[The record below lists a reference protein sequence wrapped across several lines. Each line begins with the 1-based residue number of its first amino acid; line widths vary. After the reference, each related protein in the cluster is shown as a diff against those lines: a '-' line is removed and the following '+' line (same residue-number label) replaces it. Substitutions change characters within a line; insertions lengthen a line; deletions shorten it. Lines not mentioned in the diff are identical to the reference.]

1 MIGGACNDARQ
12 SRADGSILTL
22 RTRQAGLTVVEL
34 MVSITL
40 GLLVTMAA
48 MALLLSSRSG
58 YVTQDEGTRIQDTG
72 RYAIESVA
80 RAVRQAAYENWDGNE
95 APIVTS
101 ATFSANIAGLD
112 GHSLKENS
120 EGITAPLTKAVNGSD
135 VLAIRFFGVGAGA
148 SGDGTILN
156 CAGFGVG
163 APSSRENADQERGW
177 SIFYVAA
184 DSGGEPELR
193 CKYQGKSTWTSD
205 AVARGVESFQVLY
218 GIDTDGNGLADRF
231 LNASAI
237 DRLDDG
243 LSLVGKDAAALARD
257 KNRKTF
263 WKKVVIVK
271 IALLVRGSQSART
284 DALTAQYDLFG
295 KEYSDAYAVA
305 DIGTRVKE
313 AELPATIRNRHRK
326 MFSITIQLRNQTA
339 GSAA

>member
-1 MIGGACNDARQ
+1 MIGGACIDARQ
-12 SRADGSILTL
+12 SRADGSNPTL
-22 RTRQAGLTVVEL
+22 RARQGGLTIVEL

-48 MALLLSSRSG
+48 MALLQSSRSG
-58 YVTQDEGTRIQDTG
+58 YVAQDEGTRIQDTG
-72 RYAIESVA
+72 RYAIESIA
-80 RAVRQAAYENWDGNE
+80 RTVRQAAYENWDGNE
-95 APIVTS
+95 APIAAS

-120 EGITAPLTKAVNGSD
+120 EGITAPVKKAVNGSD

-148 SGDGTILN
+148 NGDGTMLN

-163 APSSRENADQERGW
+163 APSSRDHADLERGW

-205 AVARGVESFQVLY
+205 AIARGVESFQVLY
-218 GIDTDGNGLADRF
+218 GMDSDADGLPNRF

-243 LSLVGKDAAALARD
+243 LILVGKDAAALARD

-271 IALLVRGSQSART
+271 IALLVRGLQSARA

-295 KEYSDAYAVA
+295 KAYGDAYAVA
-305 DIGTRVKE
+305 DIGTRIKE
-313 AELPATIRNRHRK
+313 TELPPAIRNRHRK
-326 MFSITIQLRNQTA
+326 MFSISIQLRNQTA